1 MDLSYHWVT
10 AMQSIEGNL
19 ILFQQNSNYSYFQL
33 SCIVTPASWLW
44 IEEVN
49 NYILWKEN
57 KLFVGFYLSN
67 IFEMLLGVGIII
79 YLT

>member
-1 MDLSYHWVT
+1 MDLSDHWVT

-33 SCIVTPASWLW
+33 SCVVTPASGLQ

-49 NYILWKEN
+49 NSILWKEN
-57 KLFVGFYLSN
+57 KLFVDLYLSN
-67 IFEMLLGVGIII
+67 IF
-79 YLT
+79 

>member
-19 ILFQQNSNYSYFQL
+19 IWFQQNKYCSYFQL
-33 SCIVTPASWLW
+33 SCIVILASWLQ

-49 NYILWKEN
+49 NFILWKEN
-57 KLFVGFYLSN
+57 KLVVNLYLSN
-67 IFEMLLGVGIII
+67 FFLILLDVRIII
-79 YLT
+79 YLM